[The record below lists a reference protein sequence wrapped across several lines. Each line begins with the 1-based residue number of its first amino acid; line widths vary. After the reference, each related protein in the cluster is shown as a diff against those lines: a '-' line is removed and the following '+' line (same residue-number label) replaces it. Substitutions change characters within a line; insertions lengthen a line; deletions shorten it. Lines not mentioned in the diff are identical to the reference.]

1 MEGAGAAGGA
11 DSTSSTDLADTLMG
25 QTDQNGDGSLSLGEI
40 ETALGASSSSGAA
53 TTLSTAFNGLDANG
67 DGQLST
73 SEISAGIDAFRA
85 AHHRAGA
92 ESGASAQ
99 AVTA

>member
-1 MEGAGAAGGA
+1 MFEGARAARRAPLAVAFGVMLA
-11 DSTSSTDLADTLMG
+11 ATSFVWA
-25 QTDQNGDGSLSLGEI
+25 
-40 ETALGASSSSGAA
+40 APPAARAA

-92 ESGASAQ
+92 AGGASAQ
-99 AVTA
+99 AVSA